1 MTVLKKQIITF
12 VGKPSH
18 AIDGYT
24 KTDLPQCIERFKVL
38 AQGRCVMKIA
48 ERLEKIT

>member
-1 MTVLKKQIITF
+1 MTVLKKQITLW
-12 VGKPSH
+12 VSH
-18 AIDGYT
+18 VTDDYT

-48 ERLEKIT
+48 ERLEEIT

>member
-1 MTVLKKQIITF
+1 MTVLKKQTIALWGNH
-12 VGKPSH
+12 V
-18 AIDGYT
+18 IDGYT

-48 ERLEKIT
+48 KRLEKIM